1 LASIR
6 EERWLPRL
14 LCFEPLKDLIQLCS
28 VLSSRFT
35 DTRREDGSSFVSLSG
50 PEDEIR
56 KAAKAAIR
64 AAHEDE
70 LPNDWRYEVCGL
82 AADAMAEASEDD
94 ELLEIASGVA
104 ESASSVYSSEVLRWY
119 AELPGRLEYAER
131 AREEL
136 GASEDVM
143 GDLHHG
149 QWLAAC
155 DTALLFLQSLDTALE
170 ESK

>member
-1 LASIR
+1 M
-6 EERWLPRL
+6 PRL
-14 LCFEPLKDLIQLCS
+14 ICFKTLKDLIQLCS

-35 DTRREDGSSFVSLSG
+35 DKRREDGTSFVSLSG

-56 KAAKAAIR
+56 EAARTAIR

-94 ELLEIASGVA
+94 ELSDVAAGVA
-104 ESASSVYSSEVLRWY
+104 ESASSVYNSEVLRWY
-119 AELPGRLEYAER
+119 AELPDRLEYAER

-155 DTALLFLQSLDTALE
+155 DAALFFLQSLETALE

>member
-1 LASIR
+1 M
-6 EERWLPRL
+6 PRL
-14 LCFEPLKDLIQLCS
+14 FCFGLLKDLIQLCS

-56 KAAKAAIR
+56 EAAVTAIR

-82 AADAMAEASEDD
+82 AADAMDEASEDD

-104 ESASSVYSSEVLRWY
+104 ESASSVYNSEVLRWY
-119 AELPGRLEYAER
+119 AELPDRLEYADR

-149 QWLAAC
+149 HWLAAC
-155 DTALLFLQSLDTALE
+155 DTALLFLQSLETALE